1 MRQKMSDKK
10 QIVCPHCQGVNRVP
24 SQRLGDNPHCGKC
37 KKDLVTGTPTELSD
51 ASFTKLISKSDLPVV
66 VDFWA
71 DWCGPCKMMAPAY
84 AEAASE
90 LKTTAVL
97 AKLNTETAQQTSARF
112 QIRSI
117 PTMIVFKNGKEV
129 ARQSGAM
136 NKAQITQ
143 WVRSL

>member
-1 MRQKMSDKK
+1 MSDKK

-24 SQRLGDNPHCGKC
+24 GQRLGDNPHCGKC
-37 KKDLVTGTPTELSD
+37 KKDLITGKPIELSD
-51 ASFTKLISKSDLPVV
+51 ASFNKLISKSGLPVV

-84 AEAASE
+84 ADAANE

-97 AKLNTETAQQTSARF
+97 AKLNTETAQQASARF

-117 PTMIVFKNGKEV
+117 PTMIIFKDGKEV

-136 NKAQITQ
+136 SKEQIVQ
-143 WVRSL
+143 WVNSL

>member
-1 MRQKMSDKK
+1 MSDKK

-24 SQRLGDNPHCGKC
+24 AQRLGDNPHCGKC
-37 KKDLVTGTPTELSD
+37 KKDLITGVPTELND
-51 ASFTKLISKSDLPVV
+51 ASFTKLIAKSDLPVV

-71 DWCGPCKMMAPAY
+71 EWCGPCKMMAPAY
-84 AEAASE
+84 AEAAGE

-97 AKLNTETAQQTSARF
+97 AKLNTEIAQQTSARF

-136 NKAQITQ
+136 NKSQITQ
-143 WVRSL
+143 WVSSL

>member
-1 MRQKMSDKK
+1 MSDIK

-24 SQRLGDNPHCGKC
+24 TQRLGDNPNCGKC
-37 KKDLVTGTPTELSD
+37 KKGLVTGKPTELTD
-51 ASFTKLISKSDLPVV
+51 ISFNKLILKSSLPVV

-84 AEAASE
+84 ADASNE
-90 LKTTAVL
+90 LKTIAVL
-97 AKLNTETAQQTSARF
+97 AKLNTETAQQASARF

-117 PTMIVFKNGKEV
+117 PTMIIFKDGKEV

-136 NKAQITQ
+136 NKDQIIQ
-143 WVRSL
+143 WVRSI

>member
-1 MRQKMSDKK
+1 MSDKT
-10 QIVCPHCQGVNRVP
+10 QIVCPYCQAVNSVP
-24 SQRLGDNPHCGKC
+24 AQRLSDNPQCGKC
-37 KKDLVTGTPTELSD
+37 KQGLITGKPAELND
-51 ASFTKLISKSDLPVV
+51 ASFSKLISKSGLPVV

-84 AEAASE
+84 TDAANE

-97 AKLNTETAQQTSARF
+97 AKLNTEIAQQVSARF

-117 PTMIVFKNGKEV
+117 PTMIVFKDGKEV

-136 NKAQITQ
+136 NKEQITQ
-143 WVRSL
+143 WVRSIMA

>member
-1 MRQKMSDKK
+1 MSDKK

-24 SQRLGDNPHCGKC
+24 AQRLGDNPQCGKC
-37 KKDLVTGTPTELSD
+37 KKSLVTGKPAELSD
-51 ASFTKLISKSDLPVV
+51 ASFNKLIAKSELPVV

-84 AEAASE
+84 ADAAND

-97 AKLNTETAQQTSARF
+97 AKLNTETAQQASARF

-136 NKAQITQ
+136 DKAQIIQ
-143 WVRSL
+143 WVNSI

>member
-1 MRQKMSDKK
+1 MSDKK

-24 SQRLGDNPHCGKC
+24 TMRLGDKPHCGKC
-37 KKDLVTGTPTELSD
+37 KKDLITGRPAELNDS
-51 ASFTKLISKSDLPVV
+51 SFSKLITKSDLPVV

-84 AEAASE
+84 AKAAE
-90 LKTTAVL
+90 DLKTTAIV
-97 AKLNTETAQQTSARF
+97 AKLNTETAQQSAARF

-117 PTMIVFKNGKEV
+117 PTMIIFKNGKEV

-136 NKAQITQ
+136 SKEQIVK
-143 WVRSL
+143 WVRSI

>member
-1 MRQKMSDKK
+1 MSDKK

-24 SQRLGDNPHCGKC
+24 TQRLGDDPKCGKC
-37 KKDLVTGTPTELSD
+37 KKPLITGKPAELSD
-51 ASFTKLISKSDLPVV
+51 TSFTKLISKSELPVV

-71 DWCGPCKMMAPAY
+71 GWCGPCKMMAPAY
-84 AEAASE
+84 ADASNE

-97 AKLNTETAQQTSARF
+97 AKLNTETAQQASARF

-117 PTMIVFKNGKEV
+117 PTMIVFKDGKEV

-136 NKAQITQ
+136 NKEQITQ
-143 WVRSL
+143 WVRSVMV

>member
-1 MRQKMSDKK
+1 MSDKK
-10 QIVCPHCQGVNRVP
+10 QIVCQNCQGVNRVP
-24 SQRLGDNPHCGKC
+24 TQRLGDNPHCGKC
-37 KKDLVTGTPTELSD
+37 KQDLVTGKPAELND
-51 ASFTKLISKSDLPVV
+51 ANFAKLISKSDLPVV

-84 AEAASE
+84 ADAADQ
-90 LKTTAVL
+90 LKTKAVL

-117 PTMIVFKNGKEV
+117 PTMIIFKSGKEV

-136 NKAQITQ
+136 SKEQIVQ
-143 WVRSL
+143 WVNSI

>member
-1 MRQKMSDKK
+1 MSDKK

-24 SQRLGDNPHCGKC
+24 TQRLGDDPKCGKC
-37 KKDLVTGTPTELSD
+37 KKTLITGKPAELSD
-51 ASFTKLISKSDLPVV
+51 TSFTKLISKSELPVV

-84 AEAASE
+84 ADASNE

-97 AKLNTETAQQTSARF
+97 AKLNTETAQQASARF

-117 PTMIVFKNGKEV
+117 PTMIVFKDGKEV

-136 NKAQITQ
+136 NKEQIMQ
-143 WVRSL
+143 WVRSIVA

>member
-1 MRQKMSDKK
+1 MSDKK
-10 QIVCPHCQGVNRVP
+10 QIVCPHCQSINRVP
-24 SQRLGDNPHCGKC
+24 AQRLGDNPHCGKC
-37 KKDLVTGTPTELSD
+37 KKELLSGKPVALND
-51 ASFTKLISKSDLPVV
+51 TSFTRLITKSDLPVV

-84 AEAASE
+84 AEAANE
-90 LKTTAVL
+90 LKTKAVL

-117 PTMIVFKNGKEV
+117 PTMIIFKGGKEV

-136 NKAQITQ
+136 SKEQIVQ
-143 WVRSL
+143 WVNSI

>member
-1 MRQKMSDKK
+1 MSDKK

-24 SQRLGDNPHCGKC
+24 TQRLGDSPNCGKC
-37 KKDLVTGTPTELSD
+37 KKDLITGKPVELSD

-84 AEAASE
+84 AEAANE

-97 AKLNTETAQQTSARF
+97 AKLNTETAQQASARF

-117 PTMIVFKNGKEV
+117 PTMIVFKDGKEV

-143 WVRSL
+143 WVRSI

>member
-1 MRQKMSDKK
+1 MSDIK

-24 SQRLGDNPHCGKC
+24 AQRLGDSPNCGKC
-37 KKDLVTGTPTELSD
+37 KKDLITGKPAELND

-84 AEAASE
+84 TDATNE

-97 AKLNTETAQQTSARF
+97 AKLNTETAQQSSARF

-117 PTMIVFKNGKEV
+117 PTMIIFKNGKEV

-136 NKAQITQ
+136 SKEQIVQ
-143 WVRSL
+143 WVKSV

>member
-1 MRQKMSDKK
+1 MSDKK
-10 QIVCPHCQGVNRVP
+10 QIVCPHCQGINRVP
-24 SQRLGDNPHCGKC
+24 AQRLGDSPNCGKC
-37 KKDLVTGTPTELSD
+37 KKDLITGKPAELND

-84 AEAASE
+84 TDATNE

-97 AKLNTETAQQTSARF
+97 AKLNTETAQQSSARF

-117 PTMIVFKNGKEV
+117 PTMIIFKNGKEV

-136 NKAQITQ
+136 SKEQIVQ
-143 WVRSL
+143 WVKSV

>member
-1 MRQKMSDKK
+1 MSDKK

-24 SQRLGDNPHCGKC
+24 ARRLGDNPQCGKC
-37 KKDLVTGTPTELSD
+37 KKDLITGKPAELSD
-51 ASFTKLISKSDLPVV
+51 ASFNKLISKSELPVV

-71 DWCGPCKMMAPAY
+71 EWCGPCKMMAPAY
-84 AEAASE
+84 ADAANE

-97 AKLNTETAQQTSARF
+97 AKLNTETAQQASARF

-117 PTMIVFKNGKEV
+117 PTMIVFKGGKEV

-136 NKAQITQ
+136 NKDQIMQ
-143 WVRSL
+143 WIRSI